1 MSNHNRHHS
10 TKDDGNAIISNK
22 DIAFPTMHKNPFKTP
37 QKFYKKYTTK
47 YNRDSKGNPL
57 IWKYVVPFI
66 EKFLPKNE
74 IWWVMGAKSTF
85 KPLDTMITT
94 RHGLTYFI
102 AILVWLP
109 IIFYTYKRDNLSLTV
124 TLFVLGAQLFSYF
137 IYNIIR
143 LQLFTHV
150 ADQNGTMWLTKTVTG
165 PEYTVLKNTKKFDL
179 GNTTLLW
186 DPTKM
191 KQTLEKDNLDL
202 TSLNDL
208 INASNY
214 AKPDDPRVRNLRL
227 TLPYY
232 MVTMLVTLG
241 LICVRL
247 GKRIFYAVL
256 PLIIYITLVTIPP
269 LLVWHWNFA
278 SAHQVA
284 WDRDI
289 KNKIVING
297 TFMSIALCLFVLS
310 WETGTEKILI

>member
-1 MSNHNRHHS
+1 
-10 TKDDGNAIISNK
+10 
-22 DIAFPTMHKNPFKTP
+22 MHKNPYKTP
-37 QKFYKKYTTK
+37 QAFYKKYTTK

-57 IWKYVVPFI
+57 IWKYLVPFI
-66 EKFLPKNE
+66 EKFLPENE
-74 IWWVMGAKSTF
+74 IWWVMGSKSSF

-94 RHGLTYFI
+94 RHGLTYVL
-102 AILVWLP
+102 AIILWLP

-124 TLFVLGAQLFSYF
+124 TLVVLGAQLFSYF
-137 IYNIIR
+137 IYNIMR
-143 LQLFTHV
+143 LQLFTHI
-150 ADQNGTMWLTKTVTG
+150 ADQHGNMWITKTLTG
-165 PEYTVLKNTKKFDL
+165 PEYTVLKNTRKFNL

-186 DPTKM
+186 DPAKM
-191 KQTLEKDNLDL
+191 KRLLEKDKLDV

-208 INASNY
+208 MNASNY

-247 GKRIFYAVL
+247 GKRIFYAIL
-256 PLIIYITLVTIPP
+256 PLIIYITLITIPP
-269 LLVWHWNFA
+269 LLVWHWNFE
-278 SAHQVA
+278 SAHQLT

>member
-1 MSNHNRHHS
+1 MSNYDRHHS

-22 DIAFPTMHKNPFKTP
+22 DLAFPTMHKNPFETP
-37 QKFYKKYTTK
+37 QNFYKKYTTK

-57 IWKYVVPFI
+57 IWKFVVPFI

-269 LLVWHWNFA
+269 LLVWHWNFT

-289 KNKIVING
+289 K
-297 TFMSIALCLFVLS
+297 
-310 WETGTEKILI
+310 